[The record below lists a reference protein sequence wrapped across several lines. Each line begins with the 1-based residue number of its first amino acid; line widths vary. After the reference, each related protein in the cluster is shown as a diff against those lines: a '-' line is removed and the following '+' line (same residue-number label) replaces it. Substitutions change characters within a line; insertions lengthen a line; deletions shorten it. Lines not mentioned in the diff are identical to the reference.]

1 MLEISPVEWLAWL
14 DSPQMAV
21 VAQKNVPNDPC
32 TIPNCPYSV
41 KFSVKSTT
49 GLPDVEVLP
58 LAVSRHKSVIAGSYS
73 LISGKV
79 GIPR

>member
-1 MLEISPVEWLAWL
+1 MT
-14 DSPQMAV
+14 
-21 VAQKNVPNDPC
+21 PC
-32 TIPNCPYSV
+32 TIPNSPYSAKV
-41 KFSVKSTT
+41 AVKSTP

-58 LAVSRHKSVIAGSYS
+58 LAVPRHKSVISGSYS